1 MLCILQ
7 VRHPG
12 QFFIFIVVTLCL
24 PSLTWPLR
32 FAGGRSCR
40 GRWAVLQER
49 RSRENAE
56 KENVLATVGGAP
68 GAPGT
73 LAQQHVARAD
83 RSETKKEKLPALTW
97 WM

>member
-1 MLCILQ
+1 M
-7 VRHPG
+7 
-12 QFFIFIVVTLCL
+12 
-24 PSLTWPLR
+24 
-32 FAGGRSCR
+32 
-40 GRWAVLQER
+40 LQER